1 MVVEEV
7 DIVVNKLKELKKL
20 IPEDL
25 YISELYESML
35 SEKIQLEKET
45 LNIIPTK
52 KEMGKYF
59 ISLRRQLQ
67 YHNFDMEILKPN
79 WKASYKID
87 KNLLNRKVMLMRKVT
102 RCWQYN
108 NLELE
113 ANNIINTLICQ
124 DFFNQL
130 PQLKN

>member
-1 MVVEEV
+1 MIVEEV
-7 DIVVNKLKELKKL
+7 DIIVNKLKDLKKL
-20 IPEDL
+20 MPDDL
-25 YISELYESML
+25 YISELYDSMI
-35 SEKIQLEKET
+35 STKHQLEKET

-79 WKASYKID
+79 WKSLYKINKD
-87 KNLLNRKVMLMRKVT
+87 LLYRKVILSRRVR
-102 RCWQYN
+102 RCWEYN

-113 ANNIINTLICQ
+113 ANNILNTLICE

-130 PQLKN
+130 PQLKI